1 MTKPEIMEHDGKRF
15 ERTGLFRI
23 PEPGDYWWSDID
35 KGVYKCCGRIK
46 NRSASRKREILR
58 EIPAEPSNSQP
69 WANRAFEIL
78 MALHLS
84 VTDELEPKIKAE
96 IESVVN
102 AFKIPAAPTA
112 QPAIRDTDVCGNCGH
127 GVALHEWEDE
137 VTSSCLARANGSFGT
152 KDAPPCMCPGFKS
165 ARTVPAQPVQGE
177 AGLPMLE
184 TRIVGIRHVGYIRQA
199 FEKWCMDEMNAD
211 PEYLE
216 RLTGGRGNY
225 SAHNVQCWW
234 MGWKAAAE
242 LARWT
247 PKEGA

>member
-1 MTKPEIMEHDGKRF
+1 MPEIIEHDGRKF

-58 EIPAEPSNSQP
+58 EIPAEPSTSQP

-84 VTDELEPKIKAE
+84 VIDELEPKIKAE

-102 AFKIPAAPTA
+102 AFKIPDKPPA
-112 QPAIRDTDVCGNCGH
+112 QPAQLMKFSDGDIRRD
-127 GVALHEWEDE
+127 
-137 VTSSCLARANGSFGT
+137 
-152 KDAPPCMCPGFKS
+152 
-165 ARTVPAQPVQGE
+165 
-177 AGLPMLE
+177 GLPHD
-184 TRIVGIRHVGYIRQA
+184 V
-199 FEKWCMDEMNAD
+199 FELLHDLCYDHI
-211 PEYLE
+211 
-216 RLTGGRGNY
+216 GRDRESY
-225 SAHNVQCWW
+225 QLRAQQILSR
-234 MGWKAAAE
+234 KS